1 MHYTATRTAHSNAQ
15 ARTFRRPIEGAKG
28 RCLVQLIQV
37 LPGGEQRL
45 EIELPPFFG
54 RSLPGEHRRGER
66 DHPELGEQRL
76 EIERFGVVAKRRPSL
91 LHKLEPTR
99 SANKRAH

>member
-1 MHYTATRTAHSNAQ
+1 MYYTTTRTAHSNAQ
-15 ARTFRRPIEGAKG
+15 ARTFRRPIEGGKG
-28 RCLVQLIQV
+28 RFLVQLIQV
-37 LPGGEQRL
+37 LPGGEHRL

-66 DHPELGEQRL
+66 DHPELC
-76 EIERFGVVAKRRPSL
+76 ERFGVVAQRRPSL